1 MKHKSRRYRNGH
13 KTKKTLKNHKK
24 KMRKSRI
31 IRSKKTYKKYKTG
44 IIFIGGGQRGQ
55 NVISTQQDSTS
66 SNKFFVMDF
75 PKKSELLKHSNIFS
89 NMLATNS
96 NIERNSITSDL
107 GIISTIIIDGDFA
120 KNDCDDIW
128 ALAYLSKNISKV
140 NGDKPRPRL
149 ICGSLHG
156 AVNMKS
162 VITSDTNIN
171 KETSG
176 LVKTRRIS
184 GLNDTVLIYI
194 LGGIDDSE
202 VISYIDLMTNNSEAT
217 KLCFIFQTPS
227 NWELVR
233 ADKTPS
239 NVRSGHDKDDL
250 QSAQDAIDCYFNLLD
265 NISRCKNAIVV
276 FTDFERTKRVYTIKY
291 PPATYVPE
299 STMIIGPS
307 VMQYGI
313 LADQDKQDLLHNYI
327 DSLSTTY
334 KDYHNL
340 VDNYEKPNPNIKF
353 NMAISSVDGNQG
365 ILITH
370 GSFIADLYTVYA
382 SLCNDANI
390 IYRSISDIEFLVEV

>member
-24 KMRKSRI
+24 MRKSRI

-44 IIFIGGGQRGQ
+44 IVFIGGGRRGQ
-55 NVISTQQDSTS
+55 KAIPTQEGSTS

-75 PKKSELLKHSNIFS
+75 PEKSELLMHSNIFS

-96 NIERNSITSDL
+96 NIERNCITRDL

-128 ALAYLSKNISKV
+128 ALAYLSKNIS
-140 NGDKPRPRL
+140 NINRNKPRPRL
-149 ICGSLHG
+149 ICGSLNG
-156 AVNMKS
+156 AVNMEP
-162 VITSDTNIN
+162 VISSDTNID

-176 LVKTRRIS
+176 LVSARRIS

-202 VISYIDLMTNNSEAT
+202 VQSYIDLMTNNKGAT

-227 NWELVR
+227 KWELVS

-239 NVRSGHDKDDL
+239 NIRSGYGKDDL
-250 QSAQDAIDCYFNLLD
+250 QSAQDAIECYFNLLD
-265 NISRCKNAIVV
+265 NISRCKNAIVI

-291 PPATYVPE
+291 PRATSVSE

-307 VMQYGI
+307 VIENGKP
-313 LADQDKQDLLHNYI
+313 ADKDKQDLLHNYI
-327 DSLSTTY
+327 DSLTTTY

-353 NMAISSVDGNQG
+353 NMAISSVVGNEG
-365 ILITH
+365 ILITQ

-382 SLCNDANI
+382 SLCEDVNI
-390 IYRSISDIEFLVEV
+390 IYKSISDIEFIVEV